1 VQGDGARL
9 SSFRV
14 AGVMRDLGSR
24 PDGGQRD
31 ARRQRRAQVIST
43 EVSMLRWSL
52 AFLILA
58 LVAAFFGF
66 GGVASTSAGIAV
78 TLFYVFLAVFV
89 ITLIMGLLTGR
100 KTIP

>member
-1 VQGDGARL
+1 VQGEAAPFVVWGGRHDSESGEADQKQATDTRGGW
-9 SSFRV
+9 RV
-14 AGVMRDLGSR
+14 H
-24 PDGGQRD
+24 
-31 ARRQRRAQVIST
+31 VIST